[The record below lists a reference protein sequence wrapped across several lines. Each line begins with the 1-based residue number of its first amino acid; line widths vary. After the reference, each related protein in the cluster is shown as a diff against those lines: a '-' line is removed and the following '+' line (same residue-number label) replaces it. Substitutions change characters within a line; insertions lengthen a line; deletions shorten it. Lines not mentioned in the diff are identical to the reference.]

1 MTLAWITLDSRR
13 GIRLAGLEVFAT
25 YGGLLAGYPCARI
38 NDRLLARLA
47 GSPEPGDGSAPV
59 HLITPPR
66 SRPVGRVESPLLGPA
81 EELPPVYCRGLF
93 LSSCIDEGLDD
104 GFHESWLTV
113 VWFQDDLASPVG
125 DFVTAAVAGLA
136 WEELAADCEL

>member
-1 MTLAWITLDSRR
+1 MTLAWI
-13 GIRLAGLEVFAT
+13 RLNSGRSIQLTNVEVFPT

-47 GSPEPGDGSAPV
+47 KPREPDDGSPV

-66 SRPVGRVESPLLGPA
+66 SYPDRGSEHRPLGPM
-81 EELPPVYCRGLF
+81 ERLPPVYCRAFFRAG
-93 LSSCIDEGLDD
+93 CINKDLDD
-104 GFHESWLTV
+104 GFHESGLTV
-113 VWFQDDLASPVG
+113 VWFQEDLASPIA

-136 WEELAADCEL
+136 WEEHAEDYTL